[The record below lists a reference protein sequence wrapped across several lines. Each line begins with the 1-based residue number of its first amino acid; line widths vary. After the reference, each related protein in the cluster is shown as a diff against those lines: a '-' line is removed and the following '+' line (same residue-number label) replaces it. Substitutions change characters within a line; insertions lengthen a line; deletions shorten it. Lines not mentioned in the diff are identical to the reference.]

1 MIGTIK
7 KDLIHIFSSKRER
20 IFYLLYIPFLLLI
33 VDSYEPKWIYFA
45 VIYSY
50 TYLTCI
56 STIAYESNLKFNRV
70 FNSLP
75 ITRKEV
81 VIYKYISFFIYLT
94 LVIVYAGVYLW
105 IINTLGIK
113 NVDYFNLEMIIRAI
127 PILMISL
134 SIVFPSYFSLGP
146 RLAQMVHIIVFVS
159 FFIGIISVSGGDL
172 FINKIFQ
179 FMASGKFFILASV
192 VYLLSLIL
200 STKLYEGKDL

>member
-1 MIGTIK
+1 
-7 KDLIHIFSSKRER
+7 
-20 IFYLLYIPFLLLI
+20 I

-113 NVDYFNLEMIIRAI
+113 NVVYFNLEMIIRAI
-127 PILMISL
+127 LIIMISL
-134 SIVFPSYFSLGP
+134 SIVFTFYFSLVFCF
-146 RLAQMVHIIVFVS
+146 ANVFYNIFFMIFFFVCIVV
-159 FFIGIISVSGGDL
+159 
-172 FINKIFQ
+172 
-179 FMASGKFFILASV
+179 
-192 VYLLSLIL
+192 
-200 STKLYEGKDL
+200 